1 MLAKGCGDGAS
12 FVNEFRLI
20 FQEGKDARF
29 DRSHAGVEVEDDTG
43 FFRAFVIG
51 DFLFVVGLAK
61 EGQGCP
67 IDTRARL
74 DYVGEKLFSGFFIKI
89 FERLPAGFLML
100 F

>member
-1 MLAKGCGDGAS
+1 M
-12 FVNEFRLI
+12 
-20 FQEGKDARF
+20 
-29 DRSHAGVEVEDDTG
+29 EVKDDTS
-43 FFRAFVIG
+43 FFCTFVIG

-61 EGQGCP
+61 EGQGRS
-67 IDTRARL
+67 IDARARF